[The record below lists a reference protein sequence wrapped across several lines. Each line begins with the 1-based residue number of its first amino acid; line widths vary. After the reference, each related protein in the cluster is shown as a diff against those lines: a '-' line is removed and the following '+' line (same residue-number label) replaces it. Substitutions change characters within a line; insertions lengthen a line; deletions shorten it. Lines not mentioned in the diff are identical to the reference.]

1 MFFRGYYQH
10 DHRPVDRIHPRDGG
24 SLGLEPR
31 DLKKT
36 TDPPGPDPVEGDP
49 DHGRGVGEGLARPG
63 GDRGG
68 LDPRRRDLLERTA
81 WVRVGPL

>member
-1 MFFRGYYQH
+1 MFFFGPESP
-10 DHRPVDRIHPRDGG
+10 DIIITDPPVAISAQDCKH
-24 SLGLEPR
+24 
-31 DLKKT
+31 LKKT

-68 LDPRRRDLLERTA
+68 IDPRRRDLLERTA